1 MARFFISY
9 SRTDSAL
16 AQQIRNH
23 ISLLDSKHT
32 VFLDSKDIL
41 VGEEWEARLVHE
53 IENADYFILLLSQAS
68 LSSKWVEREVQMIT
82 QRELDSGLMKLFI
95 LKLDDAETPAF
106 LLARQMLRTT
116 ENFTVDFFR
125 LMEGIFAQHS
135 FFNVKHSLEL
145 EDEYWYQGKI
155 WIDALKKF
163 MELIYM
169 VEYRFDYSFMEQKS
183 TDENDRG
190 TIVTRIETLKNTTRN
205 ISNKF
210 QLPFRTTQHFTVFV
224 MLYLKNTKE
233 ICFVHHVYLTS

>member
-1 MARFFISY
+1 
-9 SRTDSAL
+9 
-16 AQQIRNH
+16 
-23 ISLLDSKHT
+23 
-32 VFLDSKDIL
+32 
-41 VGEEWEARLVHE
+41 
-53 IENADYFILLLSQAS
+53 
-68 LSSKWVEREVQMIT
+68 
-82 QRELDSGLMKLFI
+82 
-95 LKLDDAETPAF
+95 
-106 LLARQMLRTT
+106 MLRTT

-190 TIVTRIETLKNTTRN
+190 TIVTRIETLKNTARN

>member
-95 LKLDDAETPAF
+95 LKLACVPAGE
-106 LLARQMLRTT
+106 A
-116 ENFTVDFFR
+116 N
-125 LMEGIFAQHS
+125 A
-135 FFNVKHSLEL
+135 
-145 EDEYWYQGKI
+145 
-155 WIDALKKF
+155 
-163 MELIYM
+163 
-169 VEYRFDYSFMEQKS
+169 
-183 TDENDRG
+183 ENDRELH
-190 TIVTRIETLKNTTRN
+190 R
-205 ISNKF
+205 
-210 QLPFRTTQHFTVFV
+210 
-224 MLYLKNTKE
+224 
-233 ICFVHHVYLTS
+233 

>member
-190 TIVTRIETLKNTTRN
+190 TIVTRIETLKNTARN